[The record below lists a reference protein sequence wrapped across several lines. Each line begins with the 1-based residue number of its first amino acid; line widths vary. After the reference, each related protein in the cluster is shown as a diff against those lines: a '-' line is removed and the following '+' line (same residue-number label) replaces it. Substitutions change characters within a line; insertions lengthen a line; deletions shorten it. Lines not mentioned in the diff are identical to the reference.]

1 MGGGGA
7 RYGRGG
13 VRYGR
18 GRSEVWEGEERGMGG
33 GGVRYGRGRSEVWE
47 GRRGEKL
54 YTQEKV
60 GRLPDMAGSGCM
72 A

>member
-1 MGGGGA
+1 
-7 RYGRGG
+7 
-13 VRYGR
+13 
-18 GRSEVWEGEERGMGG
+18 MGG

-60 GRLPDMAGSGCM
+60 GRLPDMVGSGCM